1 LGQGSLYIE
10 EWNQQLRDQ
19 SWLIKECNTYCWC
32 DIVLNVHATNEDKRN
47 DSKDSFYEEFEQV
60 LLLLVAHVLG
70 NFDAKLGR
78 QNIFKVTIGNES
90 LYEGS
95 NDNSVKVVNFGIS
108 KNLVANSTM
117 FPHQNIHKYIWT
129 SPDGKTQNQMIKY

>member
-1 LGQGSLYIE
+1 
-10 EWNQQLRDQ
+10 
-19 SWLIKECNTYCWC
+19 
-32 DIVLNVHATNEDKRN
+32 V
-47 DSKDSFYEEFEQV
+47 F
-60 LLLLVAHVLG
+60 G

-95 NDNSVKVVNFGIS
+95 NNNGVKVVNFGIS
-108 KNLVANSTM
+108 KNLVANSIM

-129 SPDGKTQNQMIKY
+129 SPDGKAQNQMIKY